1 MVGDSGVGKSNILN
15 RYMNNKFDD
24 GMTATIG
31 VEFSSKYIRTA
42 DDKATVRV
50 QLWDTVGDE
59 RFKSVSNIYMRNA
72 VGALLCYDVT
82 STKSFASLKAWI
94 EKLRSVA
101 DTDIV
106 VLCVGNKTDL
116 TDLR

>member
-1 MVGDSGVGKSNILN
+1 
-15 RYMNNKFDD
+15 MNNKFDD

-82 STKSFASLKAWI
+82 STKSFASLKTWI

-116 TDLR
+116 TD

>member
-15 RYMNNKFDD
+15 RYMNNKFDELS
-24 GMTATIG
+24 TATIG

-42 DDKATVRV
+42 DGKATVRV

-59 RFKSVSNIYMRNA
+59 RFKSVSNIYMRGA

-82 STKSFASLKAWI
+82 NPKSFSSLQSWLD
-94 EKLRSVA
+94 KLRSVA
-101 DTDIV
+101 DTDLV
-106 VLCVGNKTDL
+106 VLSVGNKIDL
-116 TDLR
+116 TD